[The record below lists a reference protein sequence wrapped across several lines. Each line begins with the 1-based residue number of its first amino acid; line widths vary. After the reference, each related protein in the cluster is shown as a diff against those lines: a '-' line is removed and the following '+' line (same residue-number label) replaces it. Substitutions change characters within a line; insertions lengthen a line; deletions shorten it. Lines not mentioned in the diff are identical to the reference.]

1 MTKVRGGQGTP
12 HLGEATS
19 QHPVGSGLSCKHEMS
34 SHPRLQFYAGYQG
47 NGKVET
53 NKVMLIKTG
62 LSEEPVCWFPK
73 AFKEVVYFGF
83 SGSPRGPG

>member
-12 HLGEATS
+12 HLGEAKS
-19 QHPVGSGLSCKHEMS
+19 QHPVGSGLSCKHESQAIPGS
-34 SHPRLQFYAGYQG
+34 SFTPGTKETA
-47 NGKVET
+47 KVET